1 MGLFR
6 RAKRAPQGLL
16 RLGDHSENAADY
28 NVFTVSES
36 RFPES
41 FAQLWDQASEEERRV
56 KRIRRWAVLTPITDP
71 ATKLV
76 ADLPAEIDGLRV
88 SYLRPPHLT
97 ILAARISEENLES
110 LEVPA
115 LIEWGPAGVSVFL
128 LVAPDF

>member
-6 RAKRAPQGLL
+6 RAKRAPQGSL

-36 RFPES
+36 RFPDS